1 MAAITE
7 PQRTKLYTRIR
18 HLLGAPIR
26 GVEIED
32 EMLDSLLELSIQDY
46 AQYVNDWL
54 IESQWTSLY
63 GLNLDE
69 QSVTRAFLT
78 RSLNWETQFTYA
90 YSKIVGLQAGG
101 DYVIK
106 KDYVDLVRNQQIYE
120 IPKGREINELLWF
133 TRAELDAAYFD
144 PFMGGFGGFGGIGLG
159 GGAGF
164 SQMGTMGNYFV
175 TPAFD
180 ILLRMQDINIKRRII
195 SGELTYKITALPE
208 GKKALHLFNVPG
220 GKFDFGYIINNEFRV
235 WYWYYDTEDR
245 EDCLAK
251 NPDIVKLPSDVPID
265 ETKWEE
271 LNSPAQTWIRRWFT
285 TYVKE
290 TLGRVR
296 GKYQG
301 NLKTPDSEIS
311 MEYDSLLTEARDEK
325 TKLLEELQLRLER
338 LRPDKM
344 MEVKA
349 SQAENLNKTL
359 QYRPFSSSQI
369 FVI

>member
-220 GKFDFGYIINNEFRV
+220 GKFDFGNIINNEFRV

>member
-220 GKFDFGYIINNEFRV
+220 GKFDFGNIINNEFRV

-344 MEVKA
+344 MLRKA
-349 SQAENLNKTL
+349 EEAENLNKAL
-359 QYRPFSSSQI
+359 KFRPFQSPYN
-369 FVI
+369 VI

>member
-1 MAAITE
+1 MGAITE

-69 QSVTRAFLT
+69 QSVTRAFIT
-78 RSLNWETQFTYA
+78 RSLDWETQFTYA

-106 KDYVDLVRNQQIYE
+106 KDYIDLVRNQQIYE

-195 SGELTYKITALPE
+195 SGELTYKVTALPE

-220 GKFDFGYIINNEFRV
+220 GKFDFGNIQNNQFRV
-235 WYWYYDTEDR
+235 WYWYYDADDR
-245 EDCLAK
+245 DDCLAK
-251 NPDIVKLPSDVPID
+251 NPDVVKLPSDIPID

-285 TYVKE
+285 SYVKE

-301 NLKTPDSEIS
+301 NLKTPDSEIT
-311 MEYDSLLTEARDEK
+311 MEFDSLLTEARDEK
-325 TKLLEELQLRLER
+325 SKLLEELQLRLER

-349 SQAENLNKTL
+349 LQAENLNKTL

>member
-1 MAAITE
+1 MAALIAE
-7 PQRTKLYTRIR
+7 PGRTKLYTRIR

-32 EMLDSLLELSIQDY
+32 EMMDSLLEFAIQDY

-63 GLNLDE
+63 GLDLDT
-69 QSVTRAFLT
+69 QSLTKAFLT
-78 RSLNWETQFTYA
+78 RSLDWETQYTYA

-101 DYVIK
+101 DYVLK
-106 KDYVDLVRNQQIYE
+106 KDYIDLKPNQQIYE
-120 IPKGREINELLWF
+120 IPKGREVNELLWF
-133 TRAELDAAYFD
+133 ARSELDAAYFD

-164 SQMGTMGNYFV
+164 SQMGTSGNYFV

-180 ILLRMQDINIKRRII
+180 VLLRMQDIQMKRRLIT
-195 SGELTYKITALPE
+195 GDLTYRITALP
-208 GKKALHLFNVPG
+208 GGAKALQLYNVPG
-220 GKFDFGYIINNEFRV
+220 GEFDFGNISYNQYRV

-251 NPDIVKLPSDVPID
+251 NPDVVKLPSDIPIE
-265 ETKWEE
+265 ETRWDE
-271 LNSPAQTWIRRWFT
+271 LNSPAQNWVRRWFT
-285 TYVKE
+285 SYVKE

-296 GKYQG
+296 GKYSG
-301 NLKTPDSEIS
+301 NLKTPDSELQL
-311 MEYDSLLTEARDEK
+311 EYDSLLTEAKDEK
-325 TKLLEELQLRLER
+325 MKLLEELSSRLER

-349 SQAENLNKTL
+349 NQAEALNKSL
-359 QYRPFSSSQI
+359 QYRALPASI
-369 FVI
+369 MVI